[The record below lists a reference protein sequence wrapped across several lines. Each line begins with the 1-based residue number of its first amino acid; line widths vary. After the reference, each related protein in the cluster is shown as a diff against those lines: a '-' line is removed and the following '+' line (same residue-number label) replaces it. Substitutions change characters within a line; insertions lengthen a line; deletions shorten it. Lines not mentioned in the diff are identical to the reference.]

1 MLSVSCSAKKAPPLG
16 SYTQANPARAAG
28 LEVKSP
34 LPSPF
39 SSWWPLLV
47 AFPTSRPPVGL
58 CQLIREV
65 LTILSLKRGGTGVSI
80 LSLLVGTQYI
90 FIKLKFIDSISKT
103 KNVS

>member
-1 MLSVSCSAKKAPPLG
+1 MLSVSCSAKKAPPLD
-16 SYTQANPARAAG
+16 SYTQANAARVAG

-39 SSWWPLLV
+39 SSWWQLLV
-47 AFPTSRPPVGL
+47 AFPTSGPQVGP

-65 LTILSLKRGGTGVSI
+65 LTILSLKRGGTGVLI

-90 FIKLKFIDSISKT
+90 FIKLNFIESVSKA